1 MDRAVVAVTV
11 CMRKACVITCVLSS
25 DIFLANVRDQVSPL
39 ASGAIPCASKDRDR
53 STEGMGISCIALFA
67 LFFGVDVEKPFNRTL
82 DLLQIRIRQVS
93 NHTLEF
99 MMLYGLHALHI
110 NVARLVQKLRLFA
123 LKEVR
128 VGPCSFQKNLIFHRF
143 VDQNPVRFN
152 VAVASPDPIPPELV
166 VAILWRQCFLC
177 KEEVDNSF
185 YFSEVFASLLH
196 AFDILLKLLCLSEIY
211 SSHEA

>member
-1 MDRAVVAVTV
+1 MMSNNQNAYGILLDTKEKVE
-11 CMRKACVITCVLSS
+11 RKSFQIHSSEIAPSYIVFFWFAGRILNKKPKFRVI
-25 DIFLANVRDQVSPL
+25 VS
-39 ASGAIPCASKDRDR
+39 I
-53 STEGMGISCIALFA
+53 
-67 LFFGVDVEKPFNRTL
+67 
-82 DLLQIRIRQVS
+82 
-93 NHTLEF
+93 
-99 MMLYGLHALHI
+99 
-110 NVARLVQKLRLFA
+110 FA

-128 VGPCSFQKNLIFHRF
+128 VSPCSFQKNLIFRRF

-177 KEEVDNSF
+177 KEVVDNSF

-196 AFDILLKLLCLSEIY
+196 AFDILLKLLCLSEIH